1 MNLTI
6 EQIAGFCKGKILGDA
21 RKGNVTNITLDSRQV
36 KEGSMFVAVRGERV
50 DGHKFVENTL
60 KSGAVCALVE
70 EEMTVENGCCILVDS
85 TLQAIKDIARGYR
98 ETLKATVI
106 GITGSVGKT
115 STKEMVYAVM
125 KEKFKTTKTQG
136 NYNNEIGVPITIFSI
151 PEDTQVAIVE
161 MGISDFGE
169 MSRLTAMAQPDM
181 CIITNIG
188 QCHLENLGDR
198 DGVLRAKTEI
208 FEGYRALGKGAIIL
222 NGEDD
227 KLSTIKE
234 VEGVIPDFFGLEANE
249 RFSAYSSNVT
259 DLGMEGSRITIKF
272 RDGKELEALIPVAG
286 AHMVNNA
293 LAAALAGKALG
304 MTMEEIKRGIE
315 SYETIPGRNH
325 TIKTQ
330 KYTILDDCYNANP
343 MSMKSA
349 IDIISKS
356 NGRKVAILGDMF
368 ELGEDECLL
377 HGQVGA
383 YAAKANLDV
392 LVCVGERSEWMMKEA
407 VNTLGNVTS
416 CQVLHYKNRE
426 EVMEHADEFLRE
438 KDMILV
444 KASHGM
450 GFERLVEFLS
460 NK

>member
-208 FEGYRALGKGAIIL
+208 
-222 NGEDD
+222 
-227 KLSTIKE
+227 S
-234 VEGVIPDFFGLEANE
+234 
-249 RFSAYSSNVT
+249 
-259 DLGMEGSRITIKF
+259 
-272 RDGKELEALIPVAG
+272 
-286 AHMVNNA
+286 VNN
-293 LAAALAGKALG
+293 L
-304 MTMEEIKRGIE
+304 
-315 SYETIPGRNH
+315 
-325 TIKTQ
+325 
-330 KYTILDDCYNANP
+330 
-343 MSMKSA
+343 
-349 IDIISKS
+349 
-356 NGRKVAILGDMF
+356 
-368 ELGEDECLL
+368 
-377 HGQVGA
+377 
-383 YAAKANLDV
+383 
-392 LVCVGERSEWMMKEA
+392 
-407 VNTLGNVTS
+407 
-416 CQVLHYKNRE
+416 
-426 EVMEHADEFLRE
+426 
-438 KDMILV
+438 
-444 KASHGM
+444 
-450 GFERLVEFLS
+450 
-460 NK
+460 